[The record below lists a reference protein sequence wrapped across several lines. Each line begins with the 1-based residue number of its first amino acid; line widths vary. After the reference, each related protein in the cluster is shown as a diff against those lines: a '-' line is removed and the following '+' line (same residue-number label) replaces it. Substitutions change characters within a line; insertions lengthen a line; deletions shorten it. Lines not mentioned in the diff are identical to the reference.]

1 MAFESGLLPLDLLR
15 LMDPQVR
22 QEFDEIRSLIR
33 DNEKSFNRRMDRA
46 EKRMD
51 LAAKRMDR
59 AEERMDR
66 ADERM
71 DRAEERMNRAD
82 ERMEKFD
89 RRIEATRKLVE
100 AGMKI
105 VLRLGRGQEELRKS
119 QQAFLDSLRKGGN
132 GRHRAS

>member
-1 MAFESGLLPLDLLR
+1 
-15 LMDPQVR
+15 MDPQVR
-22 QEFDEIRSLIR
+22 QEFDEIRSLLR
-33 DNEKSFNRRMDRA
+33 ESEKSFNRRMDRA
-46 EKRMD
+46 E
-51 LAAKRMDR
+51 KRMDR

-71 DRAEERMNRAD
+71 DRAEARMNRAEERMNRAE

-105 VLRLGRGQEELRKS
+105 VVRLGQGQEELRKS